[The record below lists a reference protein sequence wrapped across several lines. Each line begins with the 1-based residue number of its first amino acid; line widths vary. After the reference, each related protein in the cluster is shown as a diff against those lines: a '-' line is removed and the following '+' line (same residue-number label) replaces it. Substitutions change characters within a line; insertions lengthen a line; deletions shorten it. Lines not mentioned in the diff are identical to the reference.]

1 MTSNNGP
8 TFLLWMITLLF
19 SVSIA
24 LFVMATL
31 HFQYVIN
38 VHKEQ
43 IVELSERL
51 TWLEEQQNGERTV
64 KSSVSKVRFR
74 ASTSPACTCMKLL

>member
-74 ASTSPACTCMKLL
+74 ANTSSAYTCMKLL